1 MKLKG
6 GIIFSTIL
14 AGTMPDMTTITT
26 IICYNYLKRKFH
38 MFNKGCLVCHLLTR
52 KTLGGS
58 EPGWLVKIAASEF
71 PGGNLKRPHVQKY
84 K

>member
-1 MKLKG
+1 
-6 GIIFSTIL
+6 
-14 AGTMPDMTTITT
+14 
-26 IICYNYLKRKFH
+26 

-71 PGGNLKRPHVQKY
+71 PGGNLKRPHIQKY